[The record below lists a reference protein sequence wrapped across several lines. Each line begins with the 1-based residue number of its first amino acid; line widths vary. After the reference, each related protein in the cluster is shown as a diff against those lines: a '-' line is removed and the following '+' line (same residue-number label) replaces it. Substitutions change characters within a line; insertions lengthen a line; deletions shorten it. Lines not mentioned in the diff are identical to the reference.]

1 MPIYQMEKTYKS
13 GFYDNWKDVNGQDM
27 RVYTAQDM
35 RKPYDVVFSDGI
47 MPEADGTP
55 GNMLKVSL
63 LADMQISI
71 SKGHAKVGG
80 AWFENTAPFKITL
93 DAAESTTRY
102 DCIIVRNDDTER
114 VAEASIYVKSLYS
127 VPTVAN
133 MVRTDKIY
141 ELCLAYVEVPA
152 FAETLTAENIIDTR
166 TDGNLCN
173 VMRGVGATVIRA
185 YQNTYFTEAENQTE
199 IPIGISQY
207 DRMRDALTVMVEGR
221 IMTAGANYTISD
233 NEKIVFNIGFPV
245 IGTKIDFEV
254 AKNVNAAGAE
264 TVIQEVVGL
273 RKEVTATNKMLEHHY
288 YCNAVND
295 NFKIAEIYQQ
305 FMTGG
310 DYKTM
315 RLIIHGTF
323 RAVEYM
329 SGTGGMHDPFVW
341 FNLIATNNTRRVI
354 LDFSDC
360 SQIDIPIV
368 EGKYNAVFFGDVRIE
383 GATVIANNVTTGTAV
398 VAFEG
403 KKKYHAKDCRFYLNG
418 GQHSYIAKNGTFEN
432 CRGSVANARY
442 YSSCFYTTDDN
453 LIRVIG
459 GEYYAYRGDSSNCGV
474 VIHAGATAV
483 TILYGVNCPTLA
495 RSGYSQ
501 QWAISQTN
509 DDGTGVLSCTDLIST
524 LPLDVVSGLSNI
536 RGTIPL
542 NKLDTM

>member
-1 MPIYQMEKTYKS
+1 MPTYQMEKTYKS
-13 GFYDNWKDVNGQDM
+13 GFYNNWKDVNGQDM
-27 RVYTAQDM
+27 RVYNAQDM

-47 MPEADGTP
+47 MPEADGTA
-55 GNMLKVSL
+55 GDTLKVSL
-63 LADMQISI
+63 FADMQIAI
-71 SKGHAKVGG
+71 GKGHAKVGG

-102 DCIIVRNDDTER
+102 DCIIIRNDDTDR
-114 VAEASIYVKSLYS
+114 VAEASIYIKSLYE
-127 VPTVAN
+127 VPTVASLTRN
-133 MVRTDKIY
+133 ESIY
-141 ELCLAYVEVPA
+141 EICLAYVEVPA
-152 FAETLTAENIIDTR
+152 FSESISAGNIIDTR
-166 TDGNLCN
+166 EDGNLCN
-173 VMRGVGATVIRA
+173 VMRGVGATVVRT

-199 IPIGISQY
+199 IPIGIPQF
-207 DRMRDALTVMVEGR
+207 DRTRDALTVMVEGR
-221 IMTAGANYTISD
+221 VMSAGTNYDIND
-233 NEKIVFNIGFPV
+233 NEKIVFNIGFPI

-254 AKNVNAAGAE
+254 VKNVNAAGAE
-264 TVIQEVVGL
+264 TVIQEVAGL
-273 RKEVTATNKMLEHHY
+273 RREMTTANKMLEHHY

-329 SGTGGMHDPFVW
+329 SGTGGMYDPFVW
-341 FNLIATNNTRRVI
+341 FNLVATNNTRRVI

-360 SQIDIPIV
+360 SQIDIPVIA
-368 EGKYNAVFFGDVRIE
+368 GKYNAVFNGDVRIE
-383 GATVIANNVTTGTAV
+383 GATIIANNTTTGTAV

-432 CRGSVANARY
+432 CRGSVANSRY
-442 YSSCFYTTDDN
+442 YSSCFYATDDN
-453 LIRVIG
+453 VIRVTG
-459 GEYYAYRGDSSNCGV
+459 GEYYAYRGDTSNCGV

-483 TILYGVNCPTLA
+483 TILYGVNAPTLA
-495 RSGYSQ
+495 RSGYTQ

-509 DDGTGVLSCTDLIST
+509 DNGTGILSCTDLIST

-536 RGTIPL
+536 RGTIAL
-542 NKLDTM
+542 NKPDTM